1 MTSFME
7 AIYQAYSTFVPKMS
21 ITFSPHTP
29 AGVDKILGG
38 MTDRIEQ
45 ETHSAKGNVIFAV
58 MQIAQASGAVCVEL
72 GALHAKISASVAKGD
87 VEDGMVD
94 KQPQVKEQAA
104 VAHAMFL
111 FVDDAWAQR
120 YFDQNDLHFLE
131 REVFG

>member
-1 MTSFME
+1 MKKAVKKKS
-7 AIYQAYSTFVPKMS
+7 K
-21 ITFSPHTP
+21 
-29 AGVDKILGG
+29 
-38 MTDRIEQ
+38 
-45 ETHSAKGNVIFAV
+45 AKKAKKASKSVKTK
-58 MQIAQASGAVCVEL
+58 QASA
-72 GALHAKISASVAKGD
+72 AAAKGD

-104 VAHAMFL
+104 VAQAMFL